1 MQSSQPSREPTV
13 QRYRPSSVSVFAA
26 AFVAGAVV
34 AFGLNRMLDTHL
46 AQSRPQV
53 ESVPIFV
60 ALRSLP
66 QGAPVTVWD
75 VALRDWPKAMLP
87 TTALGAE
94 DSFEGMILKHPLREG
109 QPLLSVQLKRSEVQA
124 TTDPR
129 SGEVFAAPSP
139 AAAAASNQPR
149 QPEPD
154 LWTPAASPTAQVVAP
169 QPAVAMIEAPQ
180 KQPAQAVTQPVEE
193 AQPAE
198 QLPTVAI
205 AATPVEDAP
214 AVAVADPAP
223 VAAPASLDPPTE
235 PAASTLASDEVSE
248 AVIEDAPTEPT
259 LAESVPPVPASPF
272 IDIEQ
277 TLKAV
282 SNRSPAFTEA
292 PYAGPTVAE
301 SVLTA
306 GPTVPPA
313 AAAASDSAS
322 FENASAS
329 LPLRYLVVPERIAV
343 EADASF
349 AAPPPAVTPP
359 VAAAPRSPQAAAKQ
373 PAPKQPQSQKTAA
386 APQSQ
391 RPLGAFFPNMAAGL
405 DALGGSRSGQPPQP
419 TRSR

>member
-34 AFGLNRMLDTHL
+34 AFGLNRMLDTHM

-109 QPLLSVQLKRSEVQA
+109 QPLLSVQLTRSEAQA
-124 TTDPR
+124 TADPR
-129 SGEVFAAPSP
+129 PGEVFAAPAP
-139 AAAAASNQPR
+139 AAAAASHQPR

-154 LWTPAASPTAQVVAP
+154 LWTPAAAPTAQVVDP
-169 QPAVAMIEAPQ
+169 QPAVAAIEAPQ
-180 KQPAQAVTQPVEE
+180 QPVQPVPQPTEE
-193 AQPAE
+193 QHPAE

-205 AATPVEDAP
+205 AATPIEDAP

-223 VAAPASLDPPTE
+223 VAVPSAVDLPTE
-235 PAASTLASDEVSE
+235 PEASTLVSDEVSE
-248 AVIEDAPTEPT
+248 ALIEDAPAQPT
-259 LAESVPPVPASPF
+259 LAESVAPVPASPL

-306 GPTVPPA
+306 GPTVAPA
-313 AAAASDSAS
+313 AASPSDSAS
-322 FENASAS
+322 SANASAP

-349 AAPPPAVTPP
+349 AAPAPVVTPP
-359 VAAAPRSPQAAAKQ
+359 VAAAKRPQQPVAKQ
-373 PAPKQPQSQKTAA
+373 PAPKQPQGQKTAA

-405 DALGGSRSGQPPQP
+405 DALSGSRSGQAPQP

>member
-34 AFGLNRMLDTHL
+34 AFGLNRMLDTHM

-94 DSFEGMILKHPLREG
+94 DSFEGMVLKHPLREG
-109 QPLLSVQLKRSEVQA
+109 QPLLSVQLMRSEAQA
-124 TTDPR
+124 TADSRP
-129 SGEVFAAPSP
+129 GEVFAAPAP
-139 AAAAASNQPR
+139 AAAAAIRKPS

-154 LWTPAASPTAQVVAP
+154 LWTPAASPTAEVVAP
-169 QPAVAMIEAPQ
+169 QPAVAAIEAPQ
-180 KQPAQAVTQPVEE
+180 QPVQPVPQPVEE
-193 AQPAE
+193 PQPAE

-223 VAAPASLDPPTE
+223 VTVPSAVDLPTE
-235 PAASTLASDEVSE
+235 PEASTLVSDEVSE
-248 AVIEDAPTEPT
+248 AVIEDAPAQPT
-259 LAESVPPVPASPF
+259 LAESVPPVPASPL

-301 SVLTA
+301 SVLTT
-306 GPTVPPA
+306 GPTVA
-313 AAAASDSAS
+313 ATPSDSAS
-322 FENASAS
+322 SDNASAP

-359 VAAAPRSPQAAAKQ
+359 VAAMPRSPQAAAKQ
-373 PAPKQPQSQKTAA
+373 PAPKQPQGQKTAA
-386 APQSQ
+386 TPQSQ

>member
-109 QPLLSVQLKRSEVQA
+109 QPLLSVQLTRSEAQA
-124 TTDPR
+124 TADPR
-129 SGEVFAAPSP
+129 PGEVFAAPAP
-139 AAAAASNQPR
+139 AAAVAA
-149 QPEPD
+149 
-154 LWTPAASPTAQVVAP
+154 
-169 QPAVAMIEAPQ
+169 IEAPQ
-180 KQPAQAVTQPVEE
+180 QPAQPVPQPMEE
-193 AQPAE
+193 PQPAE

-214 AVAVADPAP
+214 AIAVADPAP
-223 VAAPASLDPPTE
+223 VAVSSAVDLPTE
-235 PAASTLASDEVSE
+235 PEASTLVSDEVSE
-248 AVIEDAPTEPT
+248 AVIEDVPAQPT
-259 LAESVPPVPASPF
+259 LAESVPPVPASPL

-306 GPTVPPA
+306 GPTVA
-313 AAAASDSAS
+313 AAAASPSDSAS
-322 FENASAS
+322 FDNTSAP

-373 PAPKQPQSQKTAA
+373 PAPKQPQGQKTAA